1 MSIACRFIPSWQN
14 RQLFSFSYKKIYL
27 IWNPLLI
34 SLKMAC
40 FQRNLFSDNHPREL
54 FLQKPLLKMLF
65 QHNISF
71 LYDLLSTPFAPFV
84 LQHFEI
90 FCSNIISFLPKI
102 YFTVVSYNTNPLVL
116 KYISRSHLLPVMQTK
131 CPWR

>member
-1 MSIACRFIPSWQN
+1 
-14 RQLFSFSYKKIYL
+14 
-27 IWNPLLI
+27 
-34 SLKMAC
+34 
-40 FQRNLFSDNHPREL
+40 
-54 FLQKPLLKMLF
+54 MLF

-84 LQHFEI
+84 LQRFEI

-116 KYISRSHLLPVMQTK
+116 KYFTITSPPCHVDKVPLAMISFLNIIPL
-131 CPWR
+131 